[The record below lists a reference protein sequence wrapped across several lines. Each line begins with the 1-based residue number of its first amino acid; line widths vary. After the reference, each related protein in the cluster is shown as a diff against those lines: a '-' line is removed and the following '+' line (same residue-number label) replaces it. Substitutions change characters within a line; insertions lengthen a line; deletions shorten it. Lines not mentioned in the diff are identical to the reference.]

1 MFACANCFCDCALVI
16 KDHAAPALLWGGKI
30 HLNATLHDL
39 RAFAVPYSQVPWPH
53 SLAPTLHP
61 TFQAEERRL
70 AVELERRELRQAH
83 AQLEAQLLEAQS
95 LAQAQ
100 PLAQQPPS
108 GGGPKSAST
117 AAAAVSERRG
127 GNAVT
132 LTHGDENADA
142 NRPQVAL
149 EDVELLVEAVESL
162 RGKLASREERIK
174 ALHAQ
179 LQQAR
184 AAAAA
189 PGKAHRVPGGREAA
203 LQRQLD
209 AAEQQV

>member
-1 MFACANCFCDCALVI
+1 
-16 KDHAAPALLWGGKI
+16 
-30 HLNATLHDL
+30 
-39 RAFAVPYSQVPWPH
+39 
-53 SLAPTLHP
+53 
-61 TFQAEERRL
+61 
-70 AVELERRELRQAH
+70 VELERRELRQGH

-100 PLAQQPPS
+100 SVAQHPPS
-108 GGGPKSAST
+108 DGGPKFAST
-117 AAAAVSERRG
+117 AAAAASERRG
-127 GNAVT
+127 GNPVT

-142 NRPQVAL
+142 NRQQVAL

-162 RGKLASREERIK
+162 RGKLASRDERIK